1 MAEAFTCCQK
11 NIYAQSKIV
20 KSLHGMF

>member
-20 KSLHGMF
+20 KSLHGVF